1 MTPSNIERKV
11 NVELISLGSNEKMA
25 EKYKERVRDFLVQV
39 TSKPVVLGQYIP
51 PVKNIVRNPENDIRP
66 PV

>member
-1 MTPSNIERKV
+1 MINFINQSRVHVYGYKGDNDRR
-11 NVELISLGSNEKMA
+11 A

-51 PVKNIVRNPENDIRP
+51 PVKNIVRNPEN
-66 PV
+66 

>member
-1 MTPSNIERKV
+1 
-11 NVELISLGSNEKMA
+11 MA

-51 PVKNIVRNPENDIRP
+51 PVKNIVRNPENDKILSNAQLYINGFKTNK
-66 PV
+66 